1 MTKLRLKAETQDDL
15 SIIAAAVQDA
25 ILRVGEIT
33 YNMRG
38 RSLTIRMSRFRHEQD
53 VGARAESGLRIDGVL
68 NVKTRGIDRKD
79 PEALAVLLNI
89 DFDITDAPGGIVKLV
104 FAGDGELH
112 AQVEA
117 LEVILADVTTAK
129 ATDKIPLHPL

>member
-1 MTKLRLKAETQDDL
+1 M
-15 SIIAAAVQDA
+15 
-25 ILRVGEIT
+25 
-33 YNMRG
+33 
-38 RSLTIRMSRFRHEQD
+38 
-53 VGARAESGLRIDGVL
+53 
-68 NVKTRGIDRKD
+68 
-79 PEALAVLLNI
+79 
-89 DFDITDAPGGIVKLV
+89 TDAPGGVVKLV

>member
-79 PEALAVLLNI
+79 PEA
-89 DFDITDAPGGIVKLV
+89 
-104 FAGDGELH
+104 
-112 AQVEA
+112 
-117 LEVILADVTTAK
+117 
-129 ATDKIPLHPL
+129 